1 MCQTVSTMVADI
13 SGVVCDGAKPGCA
26 LKIAT
31 AVDSAV
37 RAANM
42 ALNGNGAGCQDGIVC
57 RDVEETL
64 ANLGILGN
72 TGMKNTNHMILEMM
86 LKKQNV

>member
-1 MCQTVSTMVADI
+1 
-13 SGVVCDGAKPGCA
+13 
-26 LKIAT
+26 
-31 AVDSAV
+31 
-37 RAANM
+37 M